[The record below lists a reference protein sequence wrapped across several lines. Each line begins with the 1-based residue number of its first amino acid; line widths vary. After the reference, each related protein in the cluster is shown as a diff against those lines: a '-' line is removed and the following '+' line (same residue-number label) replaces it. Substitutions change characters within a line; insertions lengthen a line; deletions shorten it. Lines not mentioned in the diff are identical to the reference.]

1 MGQIVIKPLHP
12 LEWQKYREI
21 RLEALKTNPTAFS
34 NAYEDVVKYAEE
46 KWRKQLEQSQK
57 RDGEFYLFAFDGD
70 KVIGMNGAYWKN
82 KPVLR
87 HVAEVFGVFVNPGYR
102 GKGVGRRL
110 MEDVI
115 LEIKKNPQFMKIRI
129 GVNAENIPAL
139 KLYESFGL
147 KVVGKLEK
155 ELKFGDRYCD
165 ELLLELII

>member
-1 MGQIVIKPLHP
+1 MGQIKIASLPPK
-12 LEWQKYREI
+12 EWKKYREI
-21 RLEALKTNPTAFS
+21 RLEALKTNPTAFL
-34 NAYEDVVKYAEE
+34 NTFRDVKKYPEE

-57 RDGEFYLFAFDGD
+57 KDGAFFLFAFDEG
-70 KVIGMNGAYWKN
+70 KIIGMNGLYWVK
-82 KPVLR
+82 KPVTK
-87 HVAEVFGVFVNPGYR
+87 HIAEIFGVFVNPNYR
-102 GKGVGRRL
+102 GQDIGKKL
-110 MEDVI
+110 MEEI
-115 LEIKKNPQFMKIRI
+115 ISEIKKNPQFTKIKL